1 MIGAWLRYSKSP
13 VTCWADVLWFV
24 IVACARRRQRFGYS
38 GGIEVSPG
46 DIAVGDLD
54 GALVVPHGTAR
65 QALKMAQEIDQ
76 RELERARLIA
86 HARSLKEGLA
96 KYGRI

>member
-65 QALKMAQEIDQ
+65 QVLKMAQEMDQ
-76 RELERARLIA
+76 RELEQARPIVQACL
-86 HARSLKEGLA
+86 LKERLA
-96 KYGRI
+96 KFGRI